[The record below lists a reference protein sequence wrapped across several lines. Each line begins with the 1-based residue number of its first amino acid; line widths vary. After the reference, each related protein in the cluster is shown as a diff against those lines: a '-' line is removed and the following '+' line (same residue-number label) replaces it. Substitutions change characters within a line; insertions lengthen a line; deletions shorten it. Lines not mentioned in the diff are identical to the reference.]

1 MKQFI
6 KVGIV
11 LILVVFKAQGQ
22 SKETV
27 ADSLYLVGNYTA
39 AINAYSELGDEN
51 ASLQIAR
58 AYNAIG
64 NKEKAILQYQSILLK
79 NSSNTLASFELG
91 KLYDKTKNYEEA
103 IGLFQSL
110 TADSQNPEFYYYLGK
125 SLQSNLGYDEATA
138 ALKKAI
144 ELDNTH
150 IKSIFLLG
158 KYYIGI
164 QEHSNAIEIVD
175 LGLETAPNDVALI
188 NLKALAN
195 FNLENYELAAPLFE
209 HLIELGEKKPFIYKK
224 LGYSYANRWKYEEAK
239 KAYRT
244 LGSITNYEADGY
256 LGLAQVFFK
265 EKELDSAAVYYKKA
279 IAERRYIF
287 DEEYRSL
294 GRIARL
300 KGELK
305 KSLDYYTKAWEEDKV
320 NQFSYWQVC
329 VLSDEY
335 YKDPKIKLAHYKK
348 LLSDYDNLMP
358 FLRERA
364 VKRVKELNEEI
375 FFDAE

>member
-1 MKQFI
+1 MSN
-6 KVGIV
+6 
-11 LILVVFKAQGQ
+11 KAEAQT
-22 SKETV
+22 SASSV
-27 ADSLYLVGNYTA
+27 ADSLYLLGNYTA

-79 NSSNTLASFELG
+79 NSTNTLSSFELG
-91 KLYDKTKNYEEA
+91 KLYDKTKKYEEA

-125 SLQSNLGYDEATA
+125 SLQSNLDYDEATA

-144 ELDNTH
+144 ELDDTH

-195 FNLENYELAAPLFE
+195 FNLENYELAASLFE
-209 HLIELGEKKPFIYKK
+209 RLIELGEKKPFLYKK
-224 LGYSYANRWKYEEAK
+224 LGYSYANRWKYKEAK

-256 LGLAQVFFK
+256 LGLAQVFVK
-265 EKELDSAAVYYKKA
+265 EKELDSAEVYYKKS
-279 IAERRYIF
+279 IEERRYIF

-335 YKDPKIKLAHYKK
+335 YKDPKIKLAHYEK

-364 VKRVKELNEEI
+364 VKRVKELKEEI

>member
-125 SLQSNLGYDEATA
+125 SLQSNLDYDEATL

-144 ELDNTH
+144 ELDDTH

-195 FNLENYELAAPLFE
+195 FNLENYELAASLFE
-209 HLIELGEKKPFIYKK
+209 RLIELGEKKPFLYKK
-224 LGYSYANRWKYEEAK
+224 LGYSYANRWKYKEAK

-335 YKDPKIKLAHYKK
+335 YKDPKIKLAHYEK

>member
-1 MKQFI
+1 MSN
-6 KVGIV
+6 
-11 LILVVFKAQGQ
+11 KAEAQT
-22 SKETV
+22 SASSV
-27 ADSLYLVGNYTA
+27 ADSLYLLGNYTA

-79 NSSNTLASFELG
+79 NSTNTLASFELG
-91 KLYDKTKNYEEA
+91 KLYDKTKKYEEA

-125 SLQSNLGYDEATA
+125 SLQSNLDYDEATL

-158 KYYIGI
+158 KYYVGV
-164 QEHSNAIEIVD
+164 EEKANALNYIN
-175 LGLETAPNDVALI
+175 LGLQTAPNDVALI
-188 NLKALAN
+188 NLKALTF
-195 FNLENYELAAPLFE
+195 FNNGDYDEAIPLFE
-209 HLIELGEKKPFIYKK
+209 RLLELREHKPFIYKK
-224 LGYSYANRWKYEEAK
+224 LGYSLINRWEYEKAK
-239 KAYRT
+239 DIYRT
-244 LGSITNYEADGY
+244 LGSIDNQEADAF

-335 YKDPKIKLAHYKK
+335 YKDPKIKLAHYEK
-348 LLSDYDNLMP
+348 LLSDYDNLCP
-358 FLRERA
+358 F
-364 VKRVKELNEEI
+364 
-375 FFDAE
+375 

>member
-1 MKQFI
+1 MKYFI
-6 KVGIV
+6 NLAFFLAVIV
-11 LILVVFKAQGQ
+11 SKGQ
-22 SKETV
+22 SSESSI
-27 ADSLYLVGNYTA
+27 ADSLYLLGNYTE
-39 AINAYSELGDEN
+39 AINLYAKVGDEN

-144 ELDNTH
+144 ELDKTH

-195 FNLENYELAAPLFE
+195 FNFENYELAASLFE
-209 HLIELGEKKPFIYKK
+209 RLIELGEKKPFIYKK
-224 LGYSYANRWKYEEAK
+224 LGYSYANRWKYKEAK

-256 LGLAQVFFK
+256 LGLAQVFVK
-265 EKELDSAAVYYKKA
+265 EKELDSAEVYYKKS
-279 IAERRYIF
+279 IEERRYIF

-335 YKDPKIKLAHYKK
+335 YKDPKIKLAHYEK

-364 VKRVKELNEEI
+364 VKRVKELKEEI
-375 FFDAE
+375 FFEAE

>member
-27 ADSLYLVGNYTA
+27 ADSLYLLGNYTA

-125 SLQSNLGYDEATA
+125 SLQSNLDYDEATL

-144 ELDNTH
+144 ELDDTH

-158 KYYIGI
+158 KYYVGV
-164 QEHSNAIEIVD
+164 EEKANA
-175 LGLETAPNDVALI
+175 L
-188 NLKALAN
+188 
-195 FNLENYELAAPLFE
+195 NYICLLYTSDAA
-209 HLIELGEKKPFIYKK
+209 
-224 LGYSYANRWKYEEAK
+224 
-239 KAYRT
+239 
-244 LGSITNYEADGY
+244 
-256 LGLAQVFFK
+256 
-265 EKELDSAAVYYKKA
+265 
-279 IAERRYIF
+279 
-287 DEEYRSL
+287 DE
-294 GRIARL
+294 
-300 KGELK
+300 
-305 KSLDYYTKAWEEDKV
+305 
-320 NQFSYWQVC
+320 
-329 VLSDEY
+329 
-335 YKDPKIKLAHYKK
+335 
-348 LLSDYDNLMP
+348 
-358 FLRERA
+358 
-364 VKRVKELNEEI
+364 
-375 FFDAE
+375 